1 MYKILIVSAL
11 TLITFAGNAVNGIAQ
26 TSPRSPAS
34 SPAIDPG
41 YYIDLNRAKNLARQA
56 AEQINGGLRQYRA
69 EAAMHGPVQDAPYTE
84 NEDGSVT
91 FTFKG
96 RPPGA
101 TRYTVETSVTVNQTN
116 GRVTVNYNRPISN

>member
-34 SPAIDPG
+34 SPDVDPG

-56 AEQINGGLRQYRA
+56 AERINGGLGQYRA
-69 EAAMHGPVQDAPYTE
+69 EAAMHGPVQDSPYTE
-84 NEDGSVT
+84 NRDNTVT

-101 TRYTVETSVTVNQTN
+101 TMFTVETSVTVNQNN
-116 GRVTVNYNRPISN
+116 GTVTVNYNRPIGN

>member
-11 TLITFAGNAVNGIAQ
+11 TLVTFAGNAVNGIAQ

-34 SPAIDPG
+34 SPDVDPG

-56 AEQINGGLRQYRA
+56 AERINGGLGRYRA
-69 EAAMHGPVQDAPYTE
+69 EAAMHGPVQDAPYIE
-84 NEDGSVT
+84 NNNGTVT

-101 TRYTVETSVTVNQTN
+101 TSYTVETSVTVNQNN
-116 GRVTVNYNRPISN
+116 GTVTVNYNRPIGN